1 MKLPKQMLMRYILG
15 TCTKEEQRRVESAY
29 FADPAVLRSMT
40 AVTDELV
47 NLYVT
52 DSMSSPLR
60 KRFEH
65 CLQIKPYLRQKVDR
79 ARAAQ
84 KKYAG
89 RK

>member
-1 MKLPKQMLMRYILG
+1 
-15 TCTKEEQRRVESAY
+15 
-29 FADPAVLRSMT
+29 MT

-47 NLYVT
+47 SLYVT